1 MIIIG
6 ERISTKFD
14 DIKNAV
20 LQKKPGIIQEWARQQ
35 TAAGVDYLNLHI
47 YPTIENHI
55 NAMMWLVEVVQEVV
69 ELPLFID
76 STCLD
81 TIEAGL
87 RVCERPAV
95 INHTTAEPTK
105 MQLIFSMA
113 IKYGAGVVGVTK
125 ADPYTPLDADAR
137 INYAHNLIDT
147 AEKYGL
153 PVENLWLDPFVF
165 PYNLAQEQPKEVLKA
180 LQQIN
185 MLNNPPPK
193 TVLKL
198 SNISVHWPNKSL
210 VDRVY
215 LAMAIASGLDAVIGD
230 SNDKVL
236 IEVASIAETLLN
248 R

>member
-14 DIKNAV
+14 DIKNAI
-20 LQKKPGIIQEWARQQ
+20 LLRKPGIIQEWARQQ
-35 TAAGVDYLNLHI
+35 EASGVDYLNLHI
-47 YPTIENHI
+47 YPTIDNHVS
-55 NAMMWLVEVVQEVV
+55 AMEWLVETVQEVV
-69 ELPLFID
+69 SLPLFID
-76 STCLD
+76 STCLK

-87 RVCERPAV
+87 KVCNKPGV

-105 MQLIFSMA
+105 MQLIFPMA
-113 IKYGAGVVGVTK
+113 IEYSAGIVGVTK
-125 ADPYTPLDADAR
+125 SDLYLPLNADDR
-137 INYAHNLIDT
+137 INYAHQLLDA

-153 PVENLWLDPFVF
+153 PIEHLWLDPFVF
-165 PYNLAQEQPKEVLKA
+165 PYNLAQDQPKEVLKA

-185 MLNNPPPK
+185 RLNNPPPK

-198 SNISVHWPNKSL
+198 SNISVNWPNKSL

-215 LAMAIASGLDAVIGD
+215 LAMTNASGLDVVIGD
-230 SNDKVL
+230 SNDKIL